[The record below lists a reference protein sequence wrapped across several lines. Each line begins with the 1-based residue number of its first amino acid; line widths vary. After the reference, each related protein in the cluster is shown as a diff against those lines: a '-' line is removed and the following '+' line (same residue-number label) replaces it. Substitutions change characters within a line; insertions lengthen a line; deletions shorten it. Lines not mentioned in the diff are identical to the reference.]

1 MVTFAIGAGDY
12 RDTNNYIASSMEKY
26 PDRIIGFM
34 SLNPAKG
41 PKDTLKVLEEGVKL
55 GLKGVKI
62 HPLIEKCPANDKEK
76 SLPPNGI
83 RAKDHR

>member
-1 MVTFAIGAGDY
+1 
-12 RDTNNYIASSMEKY
+12 
-26 PDRIIGFM
+26 
-34 SLNPAKG
+34 
-41 PKDTLKVLEEGVKL
+41 LKVLEEGVKL